1 MKTLRKIA
9 ISANF
14 IGALTFGTPLI
25 EEKIGIQ
32 NVAHAQ
38 RREIDP
44 LQIPPQAQQTVRRI
58 VGETQ
63 DPLERATR
71 IFHEFR
77 NGGRAGIRYFYH
89 TDIVRNATQVFR
101 LRGGDCDEIGYLF
114 VGALLYANS
123 LETNPENRIRGG
135 RRRYVETNQIQPQA
149 HFIVYVEI
157 SSRKYFF
164 DLTQA
169 QRQDFEY
176 REEGLRL
183 IEERTGLERVGANYY
198 RQGAI
203 VFSREQN
210 YNRAIE
216 NYERALRIDP
226 QDLNTIGLLGIV
238 QFRSGR
244 NTDAIR
250 NLERVREQDDAFE
263 QTLTIAY
270 IRRDILESQRYSQ
283 VRNYREA
290 EASLERVQV
299 RVDQIR
305 ITPENR
311 ADLEQIRRQIIDL
324 RGSVALVR
332 LQPQIRREISIIESA
347 IDRRDTQRCAEGVS
361 ALRQLITENVPAQF
375 DSSAI
380 NIQLSILEARCIAQ
394 E

>member
-1 MKTLRKIA
+1 MKTLRKITVGA
-9 ISANF
+9 TLT
-14 IGALTFGTPLI
+14 GALTFGTPLI
-25 EEKIGIQ
+25 EEKFGIRGVTQ
-32 NVAHAQ
+32 AQ
-38 RREIDP
+38 PRENDP
-44 LQIPPQAQQTVRRI
+44 LQIPPEARQIVRRI
-58 VGETQ
+58 VGETH

-89 TDIVRNATQVFR
+89 TDRVRNATQVFQ

-123 LETNPENRIRGG
+123 LERNPENRIQGG
-135 RRRYVETNQIQPQA
+135 RRRYAETGQLQPQA
-149 HFIVYVEI
+149 HFVSYIEI

-183 IEERTGLERVGANYY
+183 IEERAGLERIGANYY

-226 QDLNTIGLLGIV
+226 QDLNTTGLLGIV

-250 NLERVREQDDAFE
+250 NLERAREQDDAFE

-270 IRRDILESQRYSQ
+270 IRRDILEAQRHSR

-290 EASLERVQV
+290 EASLERVHG

-324 RGSVALVR
+324 RGSVALAR

-347 IDRRDTQRCAEGVS
+347 IDRRDARRCTEG
-361 ALRQLITENVPAQF
+361 ARAIRQLITENVPAQF
-375 DSSAI
+375 DYAEL